1 MFDVGFYNTTKS
13 ADDPPLEYVDRF
25 CVDVNECDPNY
36 NGSMECDLSRT
47 TCRNTAGS
55 YEVWA
60 YATSLLPRHPG
71 NLPPLPRPL
80 SSTRFLLPYFCALA
94 SLSNQAS
101 RHEAPRSPLAD
112 AWTHVRAASILK
124 YSVVEGKAKF
134 RHD

>member
-25 CVDVNECDPNY
+25 CVDVNECDPKY

-60 YATSLLPRHPG
+60 DATSLLPRHPG
-71 NLPPLPRPL
+71 NEPPAPSTPL
-80 SSTRFLLPYFCALA
+80 VLHSFSLALFLSPCLSFESS
-94 SLSNQAS
+94 
-101 RHEAPRSPLAD
+101 
-112 AWTHVRAASILK
+112 I
-124 YSVVEGKAKF
+124 
-134 RHD
+134 